1 MNVRRAI
8 VLAHAAG
15 GLAILFVVSL
25 AWPSLAH
32 AHLVQTGFG
41 EFYDGIGHLV
51 LTLPDLFV
59 VIAIGLLAGAS
70 GKPTARVTLV
80 ALPLV
85 WLVAGLAGRSV
96 QTDWVPPWTT
106 TVLFGVFGALVA
118 ADRKLSP
125 PVAIVASAVAGL
137 LHGWSNGAVIVG
149 ALGDGGAPAGNGVLA
164 LIGIVSGVFVI
175 VTIASALVVPL
186 TAHAARI
193 AVRVAGSWLTAIS
206 ILMLGW
212 LARGRDA
219 A

>member
-1 MNVRRAI
+1 MNVQRAT
-8 VLAHAAG
+8 VLAHAAR
-15 GLAILFVVSL
+15 GLAV
-25 AWPSLAH
+25 
-32 AHLVQTGFG
+32 
-41 EFYDGIGHLV
+41 
-51 LTLPDLFV
+51 LFV

-70 GKPTARVTLV
+70 GKATARATLL
-80 ALPLV
+80 ALPLA
-85 WLVAGLAGRSV
+85 WLVAGLAGLSV

-106 TVLFGVFGALVA
+106 TVLFGIFGALVA

-137 LHGWSNGAVIVG
+137 LHGWSNGAGIVG
-149 ALGDGGAPAGNGVLA
+149 ALVSGGAPGGSGILA

-186 TAHAARI
+186 TAYAARV
-193 AVRVAGSWLTAIS
+193 AVRVAGSWLAAIS

-212 LARGRDA
+212 LARGRGA